1 MEAEF
6 HLRIGLTEDREIGI
20 WLSSRVQLGGGKQE
34 ILFTELSR
42 SWEPYLCNDSM
53 TELTEKDT
61 FFFSQ
66 KRNQEGKKE

>member
-20 WLSSRVQLGGGKQE
+20 WVSSREQLGGGKQE

-42 SWEPYLCNDSM
+42 SWEPNLCKESM
-53 TELTEKDT
+53 IELIEKYT
-61 FFFSQ
+61 TVFF
-66 KRNQEGKKE
+66 